1 MNNSN
6 SAAVDISSR
15 KDIENVM
22 QAFYKKA
29 LQNPHIGI
37 FFTEIAQ
44 INLEDHLPHICD
56 FWEQQLF
63 YTGNY
68 KKNVLQIHQH
78 LHNKKALK
86 KNHFDTWLRLFTTTI
101 DANFKGVKAELMKTR
116 AISIATVIQLKTK

>member
-6 SAAVDISSR
+6 SILTDINTR
-15 KDIENVM
+15 KDIEYLM
-22 QAFYKKA
+22 QSFYKQA
-29 LQNPHIGI
+29 LQNPHIGL

-78 LHNKKALK
+78 LHNKKSITK
-86 KNHFDTWLRLFTTTI
+86 KHFDTWLHLFTTII
-101 DANFKGVKAELMKTR
+101 DSNFQGIKAELMKTR
-116 AISIATVIQLKTK
+116 ALSIATVIQLKIN